1 MRPLALC
8 AASWRCSAA
17 SLSAN
22 RWRLP
27 THLPSLRTVVTRTYR
42 LSAID
47 FLRRHLTSKMTHDA
61 KLPLP
66 AGHIAVKNYNHRDL
80 KAFYNERFECNIT
93 LCLPKIIFLML
104 NYIRMYLSMQ
114 QIKVCFPHCA
124 MGGKCMREIMKE
136 KSLAKLAP
144 YGQTNKSP
152 FLNDPPPKGSRPAE

>member
-1 MRPLALC
+1 MLGNLYEAIGVVRGGG
-8 AASWRCSAA
+8 AA

-27 THLPSLRTVVTRTYR
+27 THLPSLRSVVTRTYR

-80 KAFYNERFECNIT
+80 NAFIISV
-93 LCLPKIIFLML
+93 LP
-104 NYIRMYLSMQ
+104 
-114 QIKVCFPHCA
+114 V
-124 MGGKCMREIMKE
+124 
-136 KSLAKLAP
+136 
-144 YGQTNKSP
+144 T
-152 FLNDPPPKGSRPAE
+152 

>member
-1 MRPLALC
+1 MLGNLYEAIGVVRGGAVC
-8 AASWRCSAA
+8 AA

-80 KAFYNERFECNIT
+80 KAF
-93 LCLPKIIFLML
+93 IINVSSVL
-104 NYIRMYLSMQ
+104 
-114 QIKVCFPHCA
+114 
-124 MGGKCMREIMKE
+124 
-136 KSLAKLAP
+136 
-144 YGQTNKSP
+144 
-152 FLNDPPPKGSRPAE
+152 